1 MKKFAA
7 LLLAVV
13 MVSVCSSLIA
23 PAAAKAQVVTA
34 VSAEEISTDVNAAR
48 FLNMLNHNYVYNTA
62 FDNAD
67 EVVNNSVLALLHLRD
82 TENEDFINETYV
94 RGFIKDMYGIDIV
107 DMSAL
112 NAEFPQMDGYVYIIP
127 RGFTSYNH
135 EIVSVSENE
144 DGSFTVITDVTIGVH
159 DADAKTE
166 RAVSLFVENEQSA
179 FGYSLIYSNIIE
191 NGTDI

>member
-13 MVSVCSSLIA
+13 IVSVCSSLIA

-82 TENEDFINETYV
+82 AENEDFINETYV

-112 NAEFPQMDGYVYIIP
+112 NSEFPQMDGYVYIIP

-135 EIVSVSENE
+135 EIVSLSKNE
-144 DGSFTVITDVTIGVH
+144 DGSFTVITDVTIGDH

>member
-1 MKKFAA
+1 MKKLIA

-23 PAAAKAQVVTA
+23 PAAAKAQVVKA
-34 VSAEEISTDVNAAR
+34 VAAEEISTDVNAAR
-48 FLNMLNHNYVYNTA
+48 FLNMLNHNFVYNAA
-62 FDNAD
+62 FDSAD

-82 TENEDFINETYV
+82 ADNEDFISETYV
-94 RGFIKDMYGIDIV
+94 KGFVKDMYGIDIV
-107 DMSAL
+107 DMSEL
-112 NAEFPQMDGYVYIIP
+112 NAEFPHMDGYVYIIP

-144 DGSFTVITDVTIGVH
+144 DGSFTVITDVTIGDH
-159 DADAKTE
+159 DSEAKSE
-166 RAVSLFVENEQSA
+166 RAVSLFVENKESA